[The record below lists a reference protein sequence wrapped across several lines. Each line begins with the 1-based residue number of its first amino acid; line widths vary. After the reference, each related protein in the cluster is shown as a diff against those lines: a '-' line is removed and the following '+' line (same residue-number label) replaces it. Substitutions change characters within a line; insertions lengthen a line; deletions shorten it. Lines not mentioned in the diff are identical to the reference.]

1 MSLSAN
7 DLAFLR
13 ELQTELNTQDT
24 VCQADPRFWVVR
36 QDRWRDAENSVDRI
50 DIVSDEDCELAGVDD
65 ALESA
70 WSAACEHMG
79 EAAAR
84 HLFAMHGVDPESET
98 VSEKRA
104 IELIERCIDEFKIPF
119 TLYPMER
126 YRANVD
132 DTLFLTL
139 RECQEHIAA
148 NHYHYEHP
156 APYAMTAWRS
166 PQFERLIKILQTAE
180 FSGSEDE

>member
-1 MSLSAN
+1 MSLSAD
-7 DLAFLR
+7 DLSFLR

-24 VCQADPRFWVVR
+24 VGQADPRFWVVR

-50 DIVSDEDCELAGVDD
+50 DIVDDEACEVTNVDE

-70 WSAACEHMG
+70 WNAAREHMG
-79 EAAAR
+79 DAAAR
-84 HLFAMHGVDPESET
+84 HLFAMHEVDPESET
-98 VSEKRA
+98 VSEKKA
-104 IELIERCIDEFKIPF
+104 ISLIERCIDEFRIPF

-126 YRANVD
+126 YRANTEN
-132 DTLFLTL
+132 TLFLTL

-148 NHYHYEHP
+148 NHYHYDNP

-166 PQFERLIKILQTAE
+166 PQFERLIKILQTADFNE
-180 FSGSEDE
+180 GATA